1 MGPGTKPALPA
12 ISCSTWKS
20 FAGIMLSKF
29 DMMSSYGSLTLAWK
43 LYMHVFY
50 FLKMVIRCYT
60 LIPFYSIR
68 VLFNMFTLCVVE
80 AYATERANRFFRGIY
95 QHDVFIPRDDAT
107 TLSDCLYDFV
117 HAYLYQACVSSK
129 QGKFDFFP
137 LYPKV
142 HAVHEVAH
150 EQRRQCRLSPFTL
163 NPAIHACSIDE
174 DFIGRMAA
182 LSRCVSPR
190 VIPQRT
196 LNRYLVHIQICWA
209 RNL

>member
-1 MGPGTKPALPA
+1 
-12 ISCSTWKS
+12 
-20 FAGIMLSKF
+20 
-29 DMMSSYGSLTLAWK
+29 
-43 LYMHVFY
+43 
-50 FLKMVIRCYT
+50 
-60 LIPFYSIR
+60 
-68 VLFNMFTLCVVE
+68 MFTLCVVE

-209 RNL
+209 RNLWKFWETVRWSGRWCVHAFNMGYLSWGIQGLFCDVYMGVYVAMIIHQDIAWHFDLWWLYALIWL